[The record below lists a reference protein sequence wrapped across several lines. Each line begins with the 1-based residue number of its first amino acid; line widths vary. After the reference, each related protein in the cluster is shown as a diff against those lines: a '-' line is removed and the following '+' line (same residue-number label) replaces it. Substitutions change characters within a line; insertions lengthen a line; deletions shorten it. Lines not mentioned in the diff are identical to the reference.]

1 MKLVSAKTLSR
12 HGARA
17 RHWLSACVMGL
28 LVGVSACG
36 AESQPPGRT
45 PVDVTLTV
53 WNLSH
58 YPIKG
63 LYVHRGESYLGA
75 ANQLSEPLL
84 EQAKVGVPLTTGQY
98 VTAVRDKNLGEE
110 IALTT
115 GAGLM
120 VYNSDCTLIV
130 LNENFQL
137 LGNPDPSGFGAD
149 GAATGD

>member
-1 MKLVSAKTLSR
+1 MKLVSAKTPCR
-12 HGARA
+12 HRA
-17 RHWLSACVMGL
+17 HNRHWLSACVIGL
-28 LVGVSACG
+28 LLGVSACG
-36 AESQPPGRT
+36 AESSPPGRE

-58 YPIKG
+58 YPIKE
-63 LYVHRGESYLGA
+63 LYVHRGESYQGT
-75 ANQLSEPLL
+75 ANRLSEPLL

-98 VTAVRDKNLGEE
+98 VTAVRDKNLGEK

-120 VYNSDCTLIV
+120 LYNSDCTLIV

-137 LGNPDPSGFGAD
+137 LGNPDYSGLGAD